1 MGPSVPKKGRME
13 MNGIGLLA
21 LVAMAWMFCGM
32 MGWFE

>member
-1 MGPSVPKKGRME
+1 ME